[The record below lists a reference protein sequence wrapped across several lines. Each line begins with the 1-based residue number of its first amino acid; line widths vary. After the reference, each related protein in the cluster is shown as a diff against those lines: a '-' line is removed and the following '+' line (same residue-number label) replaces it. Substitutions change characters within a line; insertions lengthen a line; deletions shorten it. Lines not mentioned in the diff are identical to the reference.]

1 MRYCSADLSAFF
13 FPVDTLSDGADDGR
27 EAEVFSWVVTV
38 LPLVLEVIRFVELTG
53 VLLAKESVHPQIEAV
68 RTALVKR
75 IAKSFLRVYLKTPN
89 APGQRAF
96 LRCAASFFLEIRQY
110 SCEKMSCATQKSLA
124 AGHIMSFQIHPKEKQ
139 EDGSVDANSGT
150 SKADAAGLSRA
161 DGLYGVF
168 VWLQLPL
175 PVLP

>member
-13 FPVDTLSDGADDGR
+13 FPVDTLSDGADDER

-75 IAKSFLRVYLKTPN
+75 IAKSFLNILSIPFYYFADIYN
-89 APGQRAF
+89 
-96 LRCAASFFLEIRQY
+96 I
-110 SCEKMSCATQKSLA
+110 TQ
-124 AGHIMSFQIHPKEKQ
+124 I
-139 EDGSVDANSGT
+139 
-150 SKADAAGLSRA
+150 
-161 DGLYGVF
+161 
-168 VWLQLPL
+168 LQNIK
-175 PVLP
+175 

>member
-13 FPVDTLSDGADDGR
+13 FPVDILSDGADDGR
-27 EAEVFSWVVTV
+27 NAEVFSWVVTV
-38 LPLVLEVIRFVELTG
+38 LPLVLEVILFVELTG

-110 SCEKMSCATQKSLA
+110 SCEKMSCATQKPLA
-124 AGHIMSFQIHPKEKQ
+124 AGHIMSFQIHPNIL
-139 EDGSVDANSGT
+139 ST
-150 SKADAAGLSRA
+150 PFYYFADIYNITQSYLGIN
-161 DGLYGVF
+161 
-168 VWLQLPL
+168 
-175 PVLP
+175 